1 METKQSKQKVKF
13 SIRLQL
19 LIPVILCT
27 FLMGTLIGQIT
38 ISIAKERILEVAT
51 DQAKTMALVA
61 AQKVDVN
68 THNALQPGDEDN
80 TQYRLIVNELQE
92 IKGSSNIKFL
102 YTLKLINGELCYV
115 VDTDT
120 SEDRCAIGDPLEVDG
135 VKETVIDNGEVWLSD
150 GIIVDE
156 WGTVIQAYVPITDAG
171 GKVVAVLGSDYDAE
185 SIQQTLSQLQTVATL
200 VSIVSMVV
208 AVVIIY
214 MVINSLMK
222 KINLVGNKIYDIVNS
237 DGDLTQELPSN
248 NKDELGV
255 IAGYVNDL
263 LHYIRVVVANINES
277 SKVLNS
283 SVRASLQ
290 NVQETSGGI
299 NQVFNEMEQM
309 SASMEETNASIT
321 QIGEIIN
328 SMLANVDAMASAANE
343 GKHLTD
349 DISHR
354 AQSIKNHATNT
365 QNEVRTQALEMERA
379 LQDRIERSQS
389 VTEIANLTEQILNI
403 ASETNLLALNASIE
417 AARAG
422 DAGRGFG
429 VVATEITKLAE
440 GSAQTAEEIRRISD
454 EVISAVNGL
463 ADKAKEML
471 EFLNTKTINGYEE
484 LVGVGEDYYDNSG
497 KINAMMVDFNSKFVE
512 FEERMKEVND
522 SIDAVS
528 IAVDE
533 STRAIVEVTQTSE
546 QLAGHTDAIENDANK
561 NMDIA
566 NQLENEANKFKI

>member
-1 METKQSKQKVKF
+1 M
-13 SIRLQL
+13 
-19 LIPVILCT
+19 
-27 FLMGTLIGQIT
+27 
-38 ISIAKERILEVAT
+38 
-51 DQAKTMALVA
+51 
-61 AQKVDVN
+61 N
-68 THNALQPGDEDN
+68 
-80 TQYRLIVNELQE
+80 E

-102 YTLKLINGELCYV
+102 YTLKLINNELCYV
-115 VDTDT
+115 IDTDT
-120 SEDRCAIGDPLEVDG
+120 SEDRCAIGDPLGVDG
-135 VKETVIDNGEVWLSD
+135 VKETVIDNGEIWLSD
-150 GIIVDE
+150 GIITDE

-171 GKVVAVLGSDYDAE
+171 GKVVAVLGSDYDATD
-185 SIQQTLSQLQTVATL
+185 IQNTMNQLQTVSTI
-200 VSIVSMVV
+200 VSVASMVV
-208 AVVIIY
+208 AVLIIFL
-214 MVINSLMK
+214 VVNSVMK
-222 KINLVGNKIYDIVNS
+222 KINMVGDKIYDIVNS

-263 LHYIRVVVANINES
+263 LHYIRVVVTNINES
-277 SKVLNS
+277 SKVLNT
-283 SVRASLQ
+283 SVKASLM
-290 NVQETSGGI
+290 NVRETSGGI
-299 NQVFNEMEQM
+299 NQVFSEMEQM

-328 SMLANVDAMASAANE
+328 NMLENVDDMATAANE
-343 GKHLTD
+343 GKLLTD
-349 DISHR
+349 NISHR
-354 AQSIKNHATNT
+354 AQSIKNHATDT
-365 QNEVRTQALEMERA
+365 QNDVRNQAIAMGKA
-379 LQDRIERSQS
+379 LQERIEKSQS
-389 VTEIANLTEQILNI
+389 VSEIANLTEQILNI

-440 GSAQTAEEIRRISD
+440 GSAQTAEEIRRISE
-454 EVISAVNGL
+454 EVIGAVNGL

-471 EFLNTKTINGYEE
+471 EFLNTKTISGYEE
-484 LVGVGEDYYDNSG
+484 LVGVGEDYLDNSE
-497 KINAMMVDFNSKFVE
+497 KINAMMVDFNTKFIE

-546 QLAGHTDAIENDANK
+546 QLAGHTDAIQNDATK